1 MASSE
6 CCICYEVGPQ
16 VRALRCKH
24 PVCTEC
30 CRKMRGT
37 SCPLCRQTI
46 DPSLLLEL
54 RIVHS
59 QKRAYSFDLALPI
72 LQQPGVPQF
81 FSTEHYPAGLSQDFE
96 LCVPPAAL
104 RAVIQGLNL
113 EIAFVDTK
121 FSCCN
126 GLGPMLAR
134 QKLLRAIEKQ
144 NAAWRLANIPCYL
157 SLSPGWGISQSTLFV
172 QWDPDRDVI

>member
-1 MASSE
+1 MGKSPGLGRFANPGSPASSNWSKTSANGRV
-6 CCICYEVGPQ
+6 EVVFDFTFVLLPIPKC
-16 VRALRCKH
+16 A
-24 PVCTEC
+24 
-30 CRKMRGT
+30 
-37 SCPLCRQTI
+37 
-46 DPSLLLEL
+46 LLEGET
-54 RIVHS
+54 R
-59 QKRAYSFDLALPI
+59 
-72 LQQPGVPQF
+72 VP
-81 FSTEHYPAGLSQDFE
+81 ASQDITTRR
-96 LCVPPAAL
+96 LGVS
-104 RAVIQGLNL
+104 GLNL